1 MSELDWQTFAAID
14 WAEVFQASLDTLTM
28 LGVSLAFTVL
38 IGMPLG
44 VLLFLTAPGQLLA
57 RPRLYAAISLL
68 INALRSLPFIIL
80 LIVMIPVTLK
90 LVGSSLGVAGAI
102 PPLIAAAAPF
112 FARLA
117 ENVFREVDPG
127 VLEASQAMGARLH
140 QLIFGVLLP
149 ESLPGLVGAITV
161 TAVTLVS
168 YTAMSGVIGGG
179 GLGDLAVRYGYQRFQ
194 TEVMIVTVALLLVL
208 VQCVQ
213 SAGDRLAHR
222 LLKR

>member
-1 MSELDWQTFAAID
+1 MSEIDWQTFAAID

-38 IGMPLG
+38 IGLPLG
-44 VLLFLTAPGQLLA
+44 VLLFLSAPGQLLA

-127 VLEASQAMGARLH
+127 VIEASQAMGAACTN
-140 QLIFGVLLP
+140 
-149 ESLPGLVGAITV
+149 S
-161 TAVTLVS
+161 S
-168 YTAMSGVIGGG
+168 
-179 GLGDLAVRYGYQRFQ
+179 
-194 TEVMIVTVALLLVL
+194 
-208 VQCVQ
+208 
-213 SAGDRLAHR
+213 SACCCPNRCPAWSAPSPSPR
-222 LLKR
+222 SRSCPTPPCPA